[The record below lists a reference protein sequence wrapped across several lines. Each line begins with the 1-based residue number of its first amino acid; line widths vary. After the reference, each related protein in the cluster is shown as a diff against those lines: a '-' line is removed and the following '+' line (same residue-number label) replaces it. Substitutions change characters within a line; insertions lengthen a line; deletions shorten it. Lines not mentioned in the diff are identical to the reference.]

1 MKGGASAP
9 QQQASNLERVPTQ
22 QDHTGRDRG
31 MKGSPWFF
39 LETTQDLTTK
49 SREKTIEKTM
59 PCYSTMFS
67 FEETGDLILLMG
79 KNGKTLGFDSFKL
92 G

>member
-1 MKGGASAP
+1 
-9 QQQASNLERVPTQ
+9 
-22 QDHTGRDRG
+22 
-31 MKGSPWFF
+31 

-59 PCYSTMFS
+59 PGYSTMFS

>member
-1 MKGGASAP
+1 M
-9 QQQASNLERVPTQ
+9 VF
-22 QDHTGRDRG
+22 
-31 MKGSPWFF
+31 M
-39 LETTQDLTTK
+39 ETTQDLTTK
-49 SREKTIEKTM
+49 SRDKTIEKTM
-59 PCYSTMFS
+59 PGYSTMFS